1 MCGSGDEFERRAV
14 GGTHDGEV
22 AVVVCRDRG
31 DTEPFRDGGAG
42 VDEHVRDLGV
52 TPLDVAE
59 LEPLG
64 KVELVVTLALLGIL
78 APFAASAAGW
88 VFTEMGRQPFVV
100 APNPTPGG
108 IDGVFMFTAS
118 AVSPG
123 VEPWEM
129 IVSLVALTL
138 VYLALLVV
146 EVGLLWKY
154 ARAGVAGVMPELDE
168 SHDDTDKRLFLGG
181 IGNDDSTWTRRLR
194 LKRNNH
200 HSFI

>member
-1 MCGSGDEFERRAV
+1 MTRK
-14 GGTHDGEV
+14 GTV
-22 AVVVCRDRG
+22 PKSKWLMR
-31 DTEPFRDGGAG
+31 
-42 VDEHVRDLGV
+42 
-52 TPLDVAE
+52 
-59 LEPLG
+59 
-64 KVELVVTLALLGIL
+64 LALLGIL

-168 SHDDTDKRLFLGG
+168 SHDDTDKT
-181 IGNDDSTWTRRLR
+181 DDVLA
-194 LKRNNH
+194 
-200 HSFI
+200 FAY